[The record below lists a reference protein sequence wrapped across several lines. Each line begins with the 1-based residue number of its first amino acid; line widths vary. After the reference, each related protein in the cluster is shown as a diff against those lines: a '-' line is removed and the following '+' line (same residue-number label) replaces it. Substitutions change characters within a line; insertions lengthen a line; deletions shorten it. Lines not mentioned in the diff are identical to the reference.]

1 MRGSFAL
8 FIKSKPSPKERLA
21 LLKLTPPIQLDRNK
35 IFLFPRTN
43 TANLVSVDFGIT
55 AMGEITPGEHNLDKI
70 ESGRE
75 VFLIPRIF
83 SISRTVIDGF
93 TERKKLDSLLIKIFF
108 C

>member
-1 MRGSFAL
+1 MIS
-8 FIKSKPSPKERLA
+8 
-21 LLKLTPPIQLDRNK
+21 D
-35 IFLFPRTN
+35 
-43 TANLVSVDFGIT
+43 DFGKT

-75 VFLIPRIF
+75 VFLIPRVEGRVF

-93 TERKKLDSLLIKIFF
+93 TERKNLDSLLIKIFF

>member
-1 MRGSFAL
+1 M
-8 FIKSKPSPKERLA
+8 
-21 LLKLTPPIQLDRNK
+21 LKLSPLIQLHRNK

-43 TANLVSVDFGIT
+43 TANLVSDDFGIT

-75 VFLIPRIF
+75 VFLFTRVEGRVL

-93 TERKKLDSLLIKIFF
+93 IKRKKLDSLLIKIFF